1 MVEQRSPKPRV
12 VGSSPA
18 APAKS
23 IIEVAY
29 LGVFSCSLYNIV
41 MAKRRRLW
49 GRIILRYCLLF
60 LMMLYG
66 GISIAIW
73 TLDDDSVANR
83 RLEEEMYDVSPPV
96 IEMRGG
102 DTMTL
107 AVGDMLEDPG
117 IDVYDESSTPSVEIE
132 SNVDIS
138 REGEYYTRYVAVDE
152 NDNMT
157 NAERKIK
164 VVRPAGRIYLT
175 FDDGPS
181 EYTSK
186 LLDVLDKY
194 GVKASF
200 FVTGGGD
207 DALIKREYESGH
219 TVGLHTMT
227 HNYSYIYA
235 NLDNYWSD
243 LGAVQDRVKR
253 ITGEP
258 ASIMRFP
265 GGSSNLISAVYDDGS
280 RIMSTLAREV
290 EQRGYKYFDWNI
302 DSNDAGGAGSADEVY
317 SNVVNGLRN
326 GGEFVILQHDVKAF
340 SVDAVERIIQYGLQN
355 GFVFSRLK
363 PNSFNAHHAVNN

>member
-1 MVEQRSPKPRV
+1 M
-12 VGSSPA
+12 GSSPA
-18 APAKS
+18 TPAKS

-49 GRIILRYCLLF
+49 GRIILGYCLLF

-73 TLDDDSVANR
+73 TLDDDGVANR
-83 RLEEEMYDVSPPV
+83 RFEEEMHDASPPV

-117 IDVYDESSTPSVEIE
+117 IDAYDDSSTPRVEIE
-132 SNVDIS
+132 STVDIS
-138 REGEYYTRYVAVDE
+138 REGEYYTRYVAIDE
-152 NDNMT
+152 NGNTT
-157 NAERKIK
+157 NVERKIK

-363 PNSFNAHHAVNN
+363 SNSFNAHHAVNN